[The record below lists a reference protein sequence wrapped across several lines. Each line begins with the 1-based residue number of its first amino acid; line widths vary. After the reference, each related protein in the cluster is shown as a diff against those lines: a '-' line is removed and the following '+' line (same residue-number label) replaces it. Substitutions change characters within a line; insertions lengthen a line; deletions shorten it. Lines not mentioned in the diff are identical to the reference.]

1 MTITRTLTNHDIAY
15 LLLADDNASWTRGAA
30 NGIAEYLQ
38 QLSDDIGEPIEF
50 DRVAIRCDYSEYTF
64 ESIQSAYSNCC
75 DFEDCE
81 DNDDVIAVL
90 ADHTCIVWHDEDTIV
105 IQDF

>member
-1 MTITRTLTNHDIAY
+1 MTITRTLSNHDIAND
-15 LLLADDNASWTRGAA
+15 LLSDDNAIWTRGAA
-30 NGIAEYLQ
+30 YGIAEYLQ
-38 QLSDDIGEPIEF
+38 QLSDGIGETIEF

-75 DFEDCE
+75 DFEGCE
-81 DNDDVIAVL
+81 STDDVIAAL
-90 ADHTCIVWHDEDTIV
+90 ADYTSVVWHDDETIV